1 MRPAARI
8 PRVAAATFV
17 AWALLASPSGAQ
29 VAYDGPS
36 GRVEVLGLRAWTLQ
50 MLQDSIRRRVPGQTL
65 ESAACMV
72 TLRDSLHF
80 ADALVQGITYSAGAG
95 AAVRNYLVV
104 KVIEPQ
110 DANRVRWAPAP
121 PDSLTVL
128 RPAYGAVVL
137 PTTDSLGQLW
147 LARLFWPLQFYARDA
162 AARVRALEGGGP
174 TGREDASR
182 LWRFLAAHRTE
193 ADRRTALG
201 ALHRDGFYA
210 NRVIAAAVLANFP
223 DRDSTWWALTEALR
237 DPNGAVR
244 TAASIVLQEM
254 PARPVDWAPAVPTL
268 RLLLGGTNLLAI
280 EGVFTMLTRTR
291 VSPSLAGPLLGSD
304 GTWVLE
310 HLRAEYPGG
319 REAARALL
327 VQLNGGRDLG
337 PSADPWAR
345 WLAGL

>member
-1 MRPAARI
+1 
-8 PRVAAATFV
+8 
-17 AWALLASPSGAQ
+17 
-29 VAYDGPS
+29 
-36 GRVEVLGLRAWTLQ
+36 
-50 MLQDSIRRRVPGQTL
+50 

-147 LARLFWPLQFYARDA
+147 LA
-162 AARVRALEGGGP
+162 
-174 TGREDASR
+174 
-182 LWRFLAAHRTE
+182 
-193 ADRRTALG
+193 
-201 ALHRDGFYA
+201 
-210 NRVIAAAVLANFP
+210 
-223 DRDSTWWALTEALR
+223 LTEALR

-280 EGVFTMLTRTR
+280 EGVFTMLTRTT

-310 HLRAEYPGG
+310 
-319 REAARALL
+319 
-327 VQLNGGRDLG
+327 
-337 PSADPWAR
+337 
-345 WLAGL
+345 